1 MKHLKTQDQENFIKK
16 LKELREINNWTI
28 KEFSELTEISAGYI
42 SDIECGRAANIG
54 KDRFSK
60 MISVLKKNKFSKKDE
75 YEFYSYYLKLIIPKE
90 VYKVMVKE
98 YTQE

>member
-1 MKHLKTQDQENFIKK
+1 MKRLKTKDQENFIKK

-98 YTQE
+98 YIQE